1 MNKYIRFLLL
11 SDEIETI
18 FDHTERYLFNL
29 IAVRHFHQNPMRVTE
44 AMHKNMVASPATIH
58 RKLDNLREKGL
69 IDTQYEGKN
78 RRTKFLVL
86 TPMGVNYLHQKAA
99 AMKLAHE

>member
-1 MNKYIRFLLL
+1 MNKYIRFLVL

-29 IAVRHFHQNPMRVTE
+29 IAINDFHHKPMRVTE
-44 AMHKNMVASPATIH
+44 AMHKSMVASPATIH

-69 IDTQYEGKN
+69 IDTMFEGKN

-99 AMKLAHE
+99 AMKLANE